1 MGEVKSMLASSSL
14 MIGLL
19 LGVNAMAR
27 PEKDANLLMWAIFFL
42 IAAIGFWYW
51 VSREQRTAEDAAE
64 DAINAAEGVKKR
76 VEIKSADEKPAPSAA
91 RSDST
96 PPSAAQSDSTPPAP
110 SPEPRAAAP
119 TPPPAPAS
127 RPEPDAPVPAT
138 ETAMAASA
146 GSDDLTRIEGIGPK
160 IASILLEAGID
171 SFAKLAEMSEDA
183 VLATIKAGGLRITP
197 SVNTWAQQA
206 KLAADGDW
214 EGLAQLQQRLRGGK
228 RYGKA

>member
-42 IAAIGFWYW
+42 VAALSFWFW

-76 VEIKSADEKPAPSAA
+76 VEIKSADEKTEVKVEPA
-91 RSDST
+91 
-96 PPSAAQSDSTPPAP
+96 PAP
-110 SPEPRAAAP
+110 SPAPRAAAP
-119 TPPPAPAS
+119 TPPPAPTP

-138 ETAMAASA
+138 DTAMAASA

-171 SFAKLAEMSEDA
+171 SFAKLAAMSEEA

-197 SVNTWAQQA
+197 SVNSWAEQA

-214 EGLAQLQQRLRGGK
+214 DGLAQLQQRLRGGK